1 MINKKT
7 DHDYN
12 SCIQFVIGLQTVSGL
27 MAGFAF
33 TGTIVVLTG
42 LGNTSA
48 FLAQIGLM
56 ILFVAILVFLL
67 ALFELH
73 LMNIDICVYSP
84 LPIIPSCPSRWI
96 VVNRTMFI
104 GSFLVISSIPVMFLL
119 QNLKLLFAVSISI
132 CIFGYLRFY
141 FSRWKPV
148 RRKMEA
154 EGIV

>member
-33 TGTIVVLTG
+33 TGAIVVLTG
-42 LGNTSA
+42 LGNPTA
-48 FLAQIGLM
+48 LLAQIGLM
-56 ILFVAILVFLL
+56 ILFIAIVVFLI

-73 LMNIDICVYSP
+73 LMNIDICVHSP
-84 LPIIPSCPSRWI
+84 LPIIPSCPRRWI
-96 VVNRTMFI
+96 TVNRTMFI

-119 QNLKLLFAVSISI
+119 QNLKLLFVFSMLISAL
-132 CIFGYLRFY
+132 GYLHFY
-141 FSRWKPV
+141 YYRWKPV
-148 RRKMEA
+148 RKKMEA